1 MLNIHVNKLFDNTN
15 KHTHKIRLS
24 KFNTMIEEVR
34 SWEKK
39 DEIHTHTHD
48 ISILQ

>member
-1 MLNIHVNKLFDNTN
+1 MEKKLSN
-15 KHTHKIRLS
+15 KHTQKIRLS

-39 DEIHTHTHD
+39 DEIHTHTHTRYFNPT
-48 ISILQ
+48 IK